1 MMRALDWLAA
11 YNGQVETIG
20 LTLLHFLW
28 QGALVGAVTAAL
40 LHALRRSAAPVRYT
54 VACAGLLVMTL
65 APVATFTLLS
75 VGANMSP
82 EFVEGSSFKVTFV
95 DASAPVAAGGG
106 GWMAYLVA
114 GWFAGAVLLTLRL
127 VAGWALTL
135 RLRRSGAMAAP
146 LEWLGHLERLR
157 VLLRVG
163 KRVGLVFTAR
173 VSAPAVTGW
182 LRPVILMP
190 LHMAGLTPEQA
201 ELLLAH
207 ELAHVRRHDVL
218 VNFLQRA
225 VEAAL
230 FYHPAVWWL
239 SARIRAEREHC
250 CDDIAVSLS
259 GDPVLYARTLVA
271 LEESRAAL
279 PGLALAANGG
289 DLASRIRRILGM
301 REEASDPWTPIAV
314 TVLTLGVLFVQSP
327 QYQSAMAE
335 PVRVRWDFAQPME
348 AWAASRLDTLLALEE
363 TSAPGRPPLRAAR
376 LGSVAPVAMSIAQ
389 TLEGDDTQFVE
400 PPPPPTPPAAG
411 MQAPPAPPA
420 PSPAPTP
427 TPAPAPAPSPA
438 PAAAPAPPAPPVP
451 PGAPLRPRSGHT
463 WNWTWKKDSNHFIHM
478 SNDSIRFLREG
489 KYYVIR
495 DQALIQQAKSMFD
508 ELRVFGREQ
517 RELGREQREAAQ
529 EQARAARSAHHN
541 ASNELRRELNK
552 LQAQIHSAAGRQDT
566 ARIEQLAKEMAEKAK
581 EFSTRFKPMEEDM
594 KRKMSELDVKMKAF
608 GEETKRKVN
617 AMGERSR
624 EANRK
629 LEQMLEEAVRSGK
642 AQPE

>member
-28 QGALVGAVTAAL
+28 QGALLGALTAAL
-40 LHALRRSAAPVRYT
+40 LHVLRRSAAPVRYA
-54 VACAGLLVMTL
+54 VACAGLLAMAL
-65 APVATFTLLS
+65 APVATFTMLGTA
-75 VGANMSP
+75 GADISP

-95 DASAPVAAGGG
+95 GASAPVAAGGG

-114 GWFAGAVLLTLRL
+114 GWFAGAALLTLRL

-135 RLRRSGAMAAP
+135 RLRRPGVVAAP
-146 LEWLGHLERLR
+146 LQWLGHLERLR

-207 ELAHVRRHDVL
+207 ELAHVRRHDAL
-218 VNFLQRA
+218 VNFLQRV

-289 DLASRIRRILGM
+289 DLASRIRRILGL

-376 LGSVAPVAMSIAQ
+376 LGSAAPAAMSIAQ

-400 PPPPPTPPAAG
+400 PPTRPAPPPPAAPLAG

-420 PSPAPTP
+420 PPASA
-427 TPAPAPAPSPA
+427 APAASPA

-451 PGAPLRPRSGHT
+451 PAAPLRPRSGHT

-508 ELRVFGREQ
+508 ELRMFGREQ
-517 RELGREQREAAQ
+517 RETGRKQREAAQ
-529 EQARAARSAHHN
+529 EQARSARSSHHN
-541 ASNELRRELNK
+541 AANELRRELNK
-552 LQAQIHSAAGRQDT
+552 LQSQIHSAAGRQDT
-566 ARIEQLAKEMAEKAK
+566 ARIEQLAKEMAERAK
-581 EFSTRFKPMEEDM
+581 EFSTKLKPMEEDM

-608 GEETKRKVN
+608 GEEMKLKGK

-629 LEQMLEEAVRSGK
+629 LEQMLEEAVKSGK